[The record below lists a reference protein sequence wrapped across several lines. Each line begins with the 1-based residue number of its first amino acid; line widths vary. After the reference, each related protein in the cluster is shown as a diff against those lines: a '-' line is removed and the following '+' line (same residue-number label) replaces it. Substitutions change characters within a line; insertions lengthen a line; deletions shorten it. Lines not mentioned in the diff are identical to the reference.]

1 MDVRTYSLL
10 ATLFVTLLVTPLV
23 AQDDGFRAVNPAT
36 NAPRLDPP
44 AIGDDSVASLR
55 AFQARLEAH
64 YGGYREIPLAVKAAY
79 FEWELERYHRTEHGQ
94 VYNRV
99 ELSDQPGV
107 RPITIPGSDTSTWN
121 GSLLAAMSYRYAV
134 TREPATL
141 ARIADLVRGLH
152 FFFEVTGQPGLMARS
167 LSPEG
172 GRILDEMRAH
182 EYVAP
187 DGRRYFYRH
196 DPAKGTYNQIAGGYA
211 ALCMFALDDLPAELR
226 ALALGDMHAMVL
238 HVIETGYHPTA
249 RDGTKTRY
257 GNMQPVAGPIGVPFN
272 AQVAY
277 EIIAL
282 GYSFPPGDAAQRERI
297 RREFVRLRGEKHVY
311 YIEPWL
317 SLVRPQEVAAS
328 PFLKGMND
336 RNHVIN
342 AAFVGLMLERN
353 HAHRHGE
360 AWNAKFMY
368 ELGQTMYWGMQ
379 ALDGQRH
386 SLGTFM
392 WAGMLGDQAVFDA
405 IVKRRKNSARAQIER
420 NLPDAVEQLR
430 RYRLD
435 RFVYPGEEIEQP
447 GPVWNDSM
455 KPDDSYWK
463 VNPRLVWQANAPAT
477 NTCYCAMDY
486 LYAYWLMRY
495 FKLDESPIVQRY
507 HAMVLGKE

>member
-1 MDVRTYSLL
+1 MR
-10 ATLFVTLLVTPLV
+10 AMLV
-23 AQDDGFRAVNPAT
+23 ALVGAGLVAVAAAQTVPVQPAE
-36 NAPRLDPP
+36 
-44 AIGDDSVASLR
+44 GDDSIGALR
-55 AFQARLEAH
+55 AYQAQLEDH
-64 YGGYREIPLAVKAAY
+64 FGGYREMPLAVKAAY
-79 FEWELERYHRTEHGQ
+79 FEWELGRYHRTEHGQ

-107 RPITIPGSDTSTWN
+107 PPITIPGSDTSTWN
-121 GSLLAAMSYRYAV
+121 GSLLAAMSYKYAV
-134 TREPATL
+134 TRDPVTL
-141 ARIADLVRGLH
+141 RIIADLVRGLH

-167 LSPEG
+167 ISPAD
-172 GRILDEMRAH
+172 GRVLDNMREN

-187 DGRRYFYRH
+187 DGRVYYYRN

-211 ALCMFALDDLPAELR
+211 ALCMFALDDLPSEVR
-226 ALALGDMHAMVL
+226 TMALDDMHAMVL
-238 HVIETGYHPTA
+238 HVIGTGYHPTEKNG
-249 RDGTKTRY
+249 RKTRY
-257 GNMQPVAGPIGVPFN
+257 GNMQPFAGPLGVPFN

-277 EIIAL
+277 EIVAL
-282 GYSFPPGDAAQRERI
+282 GYSFPPEDPAEREII

-311 YIEPWL
+311 YIDPWL

-342 AAFVGLMLERN
+342 AAFVGLMLERD
-353 HAHRHGE
+353 HAHRGGV
-360 AWNAKFMY
+360 AWNRKFMN

-392 WAGMLGDQAVFDA
+392 WAGMLSDQGVFDA
-405 IVKRRKNSARAQIER
+405 IIERRPNTARAQIER

-430 RYRLD
+430 HFRLD
-435 RFVYPGEEIEQP
+435 RFVYPGEEIEQAA
-447 GPVWNDSM
+447 PVWNDFM

-463 VNPRLVWQANAPAT
+463 VNPKLLWRTNGPAT

-495 FKLDESPIVQRY
+495 FKLDETPVVQKM
-507 HAMVLGKE
+507 HAAVMGNE